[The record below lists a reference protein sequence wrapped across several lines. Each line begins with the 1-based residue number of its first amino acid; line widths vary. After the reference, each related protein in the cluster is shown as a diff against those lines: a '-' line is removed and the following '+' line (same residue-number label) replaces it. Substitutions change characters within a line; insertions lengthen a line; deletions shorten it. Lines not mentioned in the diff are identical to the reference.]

1 MRNAPNIAQS
11 VSVKTRYIPIVRA
24 IYDHIREQHLA
35 QSKTPSAISLSPQA
49 TGYSTPLNPTQYGP
63 FVPAFNPEGA
73 PFPSYP
79 FGPQLTTPRWLQY
92 EPGLNM
98 VNWNEIH
105 SGSVT
110 PIDNWEARINGDS
123 GTLMYLQRAIS
134 DIFPQKNT
142 EMSPGSATV
151 YVNRINSVDP
161 AFGVYELVLNHGNS
175 GTTALPISLLGNTG
189 VVEVTD
195 QILAEASEIFTCLEN
210 LSTVTGPS
218 YYMAVDIGNY
228 GQIKNI
234 EVRQST
240 SFSISPNPL

>member
-1 MRNAPNIAQS
+1 MHIAPNIAQS
-11 VSVKTRYIPIVRA
+11 VSVKTRYVPIVRA
-24 IYDHIREQHLA
+24 IYDHIRDQHAA
-35 QSKTPSAISLSPQA
+35 QSKTPSPNSLFSQA
-49 TGYSTPLNPTQYGP
+49 TGFSAPFNPMQYGP

-79 FGPQLTTPRWLQY
+79 FGPQLTTPRWLRY

-105 SGSVT
+105 SGSVA

-123 GTLMYLQRAIS
+123 GTLTYLQRAVN

-161 AFGVYELVLNHGNS
+161 AFGVYELILNHGNS
-175 GTTALPISLLGNTG
+175 GTTALPISLLGSTG
-189 VVEVTD
+189 VVEITD

-210 LSTVTGPS
+210 FSRITEPS

-240 SFSISPNPL
+240 SFSISPNLL

>member
-1 MRNAPNIAQS
+1 MHNVPNIAQS
-11 VSVKTRYIPIVRA
+11 VSVKTRYVPIVRA
-24 IYDHIREQHLA
+24 IYDHIREQHVA
-35 QSKTPSAISLSPQA
+35 QSKTPSARPLFSQA
-49 TGYSTPLNPTQYGP
+49 PGFPPPFNPTQYGP

-98 VNWNEIH
+98 VNWNEVH
-105 SGSVT
+105 SGSVN
-110 PIDNWEARINGDS
+110 PIDDWEARINGDS
-123 GTLMYLQRAIS
+123 GALTYLQRAIS

-142 EMSPGSATV
+142 EMSPGLATV
-151 YVNRINSVDP
+151 YVNRVSSVDP
-161 AFGVYELVLNHGNS
+161 ASGVYELIMNHGNS
-175 GTTALPISLLGNTG
+175 GTTALPINLLGSTG

>member
-1 MRNAPNIAQS
+1 MYIPNNIAQS

-24 IYDHIREQHLA
+24 IYDHIREQHVA
-35 QSKTPSAISLSPQA
+35 QSKTPSPSSLFSQA
-49 TGYSTPLNPTQYGP
+49 TGFSAPFNPTQYGP

-98 VNWNEIH
+98 VNWNETH
-105 SGSVT
+105 SGSVS

-142 EMSPGSATV
+142 EVHPGSATV
-151 YVNRINSVDP
+151 YVNRVNSVDP
-161 AFGVYELVLNHGNS
+161 AFGVYELIMNHGNS
-175 GTTALPISLLGNTG
+175 GTTALPISLLGSTG
-189 VVEVTD
+189 IVEVTVD
-195 QILAEASEIFTCLEN
+195 VLSEASEIFTCLEN
-210 LSTVTGPS
+210 FSRITEPS

-240 SFSISPNPL
+240 SFSISPNLL

>member
-1 MRNAPNIAQS
+1 MHIAPNIAQS
-11 VSVKTRYIPIVRA
+11 VSVKTRYIPVVRA
-24 IYDHIREQHLA
+24 IYDHIRDQHAA
-35 QSKTPSAISLSPQA
+35 QSKTPSPSSLFSQA
-49 TGYSTPLNPTQYGP
+49 TGFSPPFNPTQYGP

-105 SGSVT
+105 SGSVA

-161 AFGVYELVLNHGNS
+161 TSGVYELILNHGNS
-175 GTTALPISLLGNTG
+175 GTTALPISLLGSTG
-189 VVEVTD
+189 IVEITD
-195 QILAEASEIFTCLEN
+195 QILEEASEIFTCLEN
-210 LSTVTGPS
+210 FSEITGPS
-218 YYMAVDIGNY
+218 HYMALEIGNY

-240 SFSISPNPL
+240 SFSISPNLL

>member
-1 MRNAPNIAQS
+1 MHIAPNIAQS
-11 VSVKTRYIPIVRA
+11 VSVKTRYVPIVRA
-24 IYDHIREQHLA
+24 IYDHIREQHVA
-35 QSKTPSAISLSPQA
+35 QSKTPSARPLFSQA
-49 TGYSTPLNPTQYGP
+49 PGFPPPFNPTQYGP

-105 SGSVT
+105 SGSVA

-123 GTLMYLQRAIS
+123 GTLTYLQRAVN

-161 AFGVYELVLNHGNS
+161 ALGVYELILNHGNS
-175 GTTALPISLLGNTG
+175 GTTALPISLLGSTG

-210 LSTVTGPS
+210 FSRITEPS

-240 SFSISPNPL
+240 SFSISPNLL

>member
-1 MRNAPNIAQS
+1 MHNAPNIAQS
-11 VSVKTRYIPIVRA
+11 FSVKTRYVPIVRA
-24 IYDHIREQHLA
+24 IYDHIREQHVA
-35 QSKTPSAISLSPQA
+35 QSKTPSARPLSSQA
-49 TGYSTPLNPTQYGP
+49 PSFPPPFNPTQYGP

-105 SGSVT
+105 SGSVA

-123 GTLMYLQRAIS
+123 GTLTYLQRAVN

-142 EMSPGSATV
+142 DIRPESTTV
-151 YVNRINSVDP
+151 YVNRVNSVNP
-161 AFGVYELVLNHGNS
+161 GLGIYELILNHGNS
-175 GTTALPISLLGNTG
+175 GTTALPVSLLGSTG

-210 LSTVTGPS
+210 LSTITGPS

-234 EVRQST
+234 EARQST

>member
-1 MRNAPNIAQS
+1 MHNVPNVAQS
-11 VSVKTRYIPIVRA
+11 VSVKTRYVPIVRA
-24 IYDHIREQHLA
+24 IYDHIREQHVT
-35 QSKTPSAISLSPQA
+35 QSKTPSARSRFSQA
-49 TGYSTPLNPTQYGP
+49 TGYSAPFNPTQYGP

-105 SGSVT
+105 SGSVA

-123 GTLMYLQRAIS
+123 GTLTYLQRAVN

-151 YVNRINSVDP
+151 YVNRIDSVNP
-161 AFGVYELVLNHGNS
+161 TSGVYELILSHGNS
-175 GTTALPISLLGNTG
+175 GTTALPISLLGSTG
-189 VVEVTD
+189 IVEVTD

-210 LSTVTGPS
+210 FSRITEPS

-240 SFSISPNPL
+240 SFSISPNLL